1 MRMKNLKNNL
11 KFSNG
16 KFRVLLIGDPHEIQN
31 DSTKKDKDR
40 LYDYLNFQ
48 YTAVEEL
55 KPQLVILMGD
65 NAQGNNEDE
74 LKKTL
79 LRITKPY
86 ADNKIPFAFVLG
98 NHDLECAVS
107 DIQTQY
113 NIYRQLPYCILPDEN
128 EVNKY
133 GDYNVEIKS
142 EFSDK
147 TAYNFRLIYS
157 GSKASANYYSHY
169 AFVNE
174 EQIQLNE
181 GNTNKLKKTNGK
193 TIPSVVIQHIPV
205 PEVFSLLKEK
215 SFMSM
220 LFDGVYG
227 QNEKKGKFYALDK
240 KNADGYM
247 GEAPCTAGYNSGQF
261 ASWKKMGDVK
271 AAFFGH
277 DHMNDFCG
285 KVDSILLGQCKT
297 AGFRPYGDGLMQAVR
312 VVDIF
317 ENETDKIDTHMVYY
331 RDLVGNNCKSI
342 HGAEKVLRDRTSVK
356 IDAIKTV
363 SKFVLPIVLPLT
375 LYKIIG
381 KIKQ

>member
-1 MRMKNLKNNL
+1 MKNNL

-31 DSTKKDKDR
+31 DITQKDKNR

-48 YTAVEEL
+48 YAALKEL
-55 KPQLVILMGD
+55 QPQLVILMGD
-65 NAQGNNEDE
+65 NAQGNDEVE

-86 ADNKIPFAFVLG
+86 ADNDIPFAFVLG

-107 DIQTQY
+107 DIKTQY
-113 NIYRQLPYCILPDEN
+113 NIYRQLPYCVLPDEN
-128 EVNKY
+128 KVNKF
-133 GDYNVEIKS
+133 GDYNIEIKS

-147 TAYNFRLIYS
+147 TVYNFRMIYS
-157 GSKASANYYSHY
+157 GNKAPANYYSHY

-181 GNTNKLKKTNGK
+181 DNSEKLKSLYKE

-205 PEVFSLLKEK
+205 PEVFCLLKEK
-215 SFMSM
+215 SFISM

-227 QNEKKGKFYALDK
+227 QNEKKGKFYTLDGK
-240 KNADGYM
+240 IADGYM
-247 GEAPCTAGYNSGQF
+247 GEAPCTAEYNSGQF
-261 ASWKKMGDVK
+261 ASWKKTGDVK

-317 ENETDKIDTHMVYY
+317 ENNTDRIDTRMVYY
-331 RDLVGNNCKSI
+331 RDLIGKDCKSI
-342 HGAEKVLRDRTSVK
+342 HGAEKALRDRTSVK
-356 IDAIKTV
+356 LDAIKTV
-363 SKFVLPIVLPLT
+363 SKFVLPVVLPIT

-381 KIKQ
+381 KIKK